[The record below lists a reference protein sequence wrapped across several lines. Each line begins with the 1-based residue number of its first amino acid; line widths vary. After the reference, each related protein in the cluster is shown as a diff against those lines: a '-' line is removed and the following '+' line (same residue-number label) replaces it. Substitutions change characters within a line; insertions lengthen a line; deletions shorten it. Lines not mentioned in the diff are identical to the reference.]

1 MKEEINQKISQFL
14 DDELHHVEEE
24 RVLLKISKDPELFKK
39 MNRYKMVS
47 HALKTETVV
56 KVKNDFLSQINQQI
70 EDEPHYLLP
79 KPDNKNKYKN
89 RSIMG
94 WKNASIAVAASVAIA
109 SVLVSQRLTF
119 EQSPQSMVPLAVAET
134 VPAQQMV
141 EIPVITEDQQ
151 ANEYAAM
158 QHERLKAYLQ
168 AHSGD
173 LYKHGSVAI
182 HPYARVANH

>member
-1 MKEEINQKISQFL
+1 MKTEINQKISQFL

-24 RVLLKISKDPELFKK
+24 RVLLKISKDPELLKK

-47 HALKTETVV
+47 HALKTDTVV
-56 KVKNDFLSQINQQI
+56 KVKDDFLNQINKQL

-79 KPDNKNKYKN
+79 KPKNKNKYKN
-89 RSIMG
+89 RSVMG

-109 SVLVSQRLTF
+109 SVLVSQKLNF
-119 EQSPQSMVPLAVAET
+119 QENPQPSAVLATAET
-134 VPAQQMV
+134 VPEQQKAEV
-141 EIPVITEDQQ
+141 SGIAEDQQ
-151 ANEYAAM
+151 TNEYAAM

-173 LYKHGSVAI
+173 LYTHGSVAI

>member
-1 MKEEINQKISQFL
+1 MKTEINQKISQFL

-24 RVLLKISKDPELFKK
+24 RVLLKISKDPELLKK

-47 HALKTETVV
+47 HALKTDTVV
-56 KVKNDFLSQINQQI
+56 KVKDDFLSQINQQL

-79 KPDNKNKYKN
+79 KPNNKKKYKN
-89 RSIMG
+89 RSVMG

-109 SVLVSQRLTF
+109 SVLVSQKLNF
-119 EQSPQSMVPLAVAET
+119 QESPQPSAVLAVAET
-134 VPAQQMV
+134 VSEQQMAEV
-141 EIPVITEDQQ
+141 SVITKDQQ

-173 LYKHGSVAI
+173 LYTHGSVAV